1 MIASGDVRAML
12 VPAIGRLVG
21 FTVALE
27 PTGKLLG
34 AFSDRRH
41 GDLPR
46 KIPLPIQP
54 DYAACHRRELMAVTS
69 WRFWPVRQRHRLHAV
84 SSAGCDGYV
93 VGLRRDV
100 AAQEPVA
107 LDQVSG
113 FGCAAPSSARPPRL
127 STSPRG
133 RTSATIRVIRGMLA
147 DMGRQVAVV
156 LFVMA
161 MVAVIVG
168 VDFQFFRNQFWE
180 RLIVNIGIVL
190 VFGAFYFRFLRRP

>member
-46 KIPLPIQP
+46 KIPLPIVIG
-54 DYAACHRRELMAVTS
+54 YAVCHWRELMAVTS
-69 WRFWPVRQRHRLHAV
+69 WRFWPVRQQHRLHAV
-84 SSAGCDGYV
+84 SSAGCDGCI
-93 VGLRRDV
+93 VGRRRDV

-113 FGCAAPSSARPPRL
+113 FGCAAPSSASPPRL
-127 STSPRG
+127 PTSPRR
-133 RTSATIRVIRGMLA
+133 RTSTNIRVIRGMLA

-168 VDFQFFRNQFWE
+168 VDFQFFRNQFWDD
-180 RLIVNIGIVL
+180 
-190 VFGAFYFRFLRRP
+190 